1 MRGYDRF
8 AGALTGAFVAMLLA
22 PSAGAPASAA
32 MVELYVARDG
42 NDVWSGRRPAPTV
55 KKDDGPFATLEGAR
69 DAIRA
74 RKRAGKLP
82 DSGVTVRIRGGLY
95 PREKSFE
102 LTSQDSGTPAAP
114 VVYRAYR
121 DEPVRLAGGRAVG
134 DFRPVTDEAVRARL
148 DPAARDHV
156 LQADLKGQG
165 IGEFGSLR
173 RRGFGLP
180 VAPSGLEVFF
190 QGRPMTLARWPNDAW
205 TKIVAAPAGQTGGKL
220 TYEGDRPRRWQDSDD
235 LWIHGY
241 WTWDWADSYE
251 RVASIDREK
260 REITTVE
267 PHGVYGYTPGKR
279 FYFLNVLEELDQ
291 PGEYY
296 LDRKSGILYFW
307 PPAPAREC
315 DTVVSLLEAPLVT
328 LKDVSHVTLRDLV
341 FEATRGSAVTLS
353 GGAHCRLAGCT
364 FRNLGD
370 LAASIEG
377 GTEHE
382 ITGCDVYDT
391 GEGALAVSG
400 GDRKT
405 LALCNHAVVN
415 NDLTRFNR
423 WSRTYHP
430 GVLVSGVGIR
440 IAGNHIHDAPH
451 NAILMSGNDHLVE
464 YNEIDHVCRE
474 TGDAGAIYMGRNLT
488 MRGTRIR
495 YNHFHDL
502 RAGGL
507 EGGKGFTEV
516 MAVYLDDCF
525 CGTEIYGN
533 LFVRAGRAAMIG
545 GGRDNTI
552 ENNVFIDCN
561 PAIHVDARGK
571 SWAKSWFNGQDPF
584 LMDGLKEVPYDRPP
598 YSVQY
603 PQLPGILTD
612 DPAQPKGNRI
622 VRNIRSGGRWAD
634 LLDRLTPEQAGIG
647 ENFTEGD
654 PGFVAPE
661 KGDFRLKP
669 DAPARKIGFQPI
681 PFEKIGPR
689 RDEYRRRLP
698 ADD

>member
-1 MRGYDRF
+1 MCGWTRLVGP
-8 AGALTGAFVAMLLA
+8 LLA
-22 PSAGAPASAA
+22 LLLAALAAAPASAK
-32 MVELYVARDG
+32 MVEFYVAPDG
-42 NDVWSGRRPAPTV
+42 NDGWSGRKPAPSA
-55 KKDDGPFATLEGAR
+55 KKSDGPFATLERAR

-74 RKRAGKLP
+74 LQRAGKLP
-82 DSGVTVRIRGGLY
+82 DGGVTVRMRGGTY

-102 LTSQDSGTPAAP
+102 LTSQDSGAPQAP
-114 VVYRAYR
+114 VVYRAGGN
-121 DEPVRLAGGRAVG
+121 EPVRLVGGRAVG
-134 DFRPVTDEAVRARL
+134 GFQPVRDEAVLARL
-148 DPAARDHV
+148 DPAARPHV
-156 LQADLKGQG
+156 LQADLKARG
-165 IGEFGSLR
+165 IHDFGSLR

-180 VAPSGLEVFF
+180 AVPSGLELFF
-190 QGRPMTLARWPNDAW
+190 RDRPMTLARWPNEGW
-205 TKIVAAPAGQTGGKL
+205 TKIVAAPAGQQGGKL
-220 TYEGDRPRRWQDSDD
+220 VYEGDRPRRWRDTDD

-251 RVASIDREK
+251 RIAAIDREK
-260 REITTVE
+260 REIATVA

-296 LDRKSGILYFW
+296 LDRKSGLLYFW
-307 PPAPAREC
+307 PPEPIREG

-328 LKDVSHVTLRDLV
+328 LKEVSNVTLRDVV
-341 FEATRGSAVTLS
+341 FEAARGTGVTLS

-377 GTEHE
+377 GTGHE
-382 ITGCDVYDT
+382 IIGCDVYDT

-405 LALCNHAVVN
+405 LAPCNHAVVN

-440 IAGNHIHDAPH
+440 IANNHIHDAPH

-474 TGDAGAIYMGRNLT
+474 TGDAGAVYMGRNLT

-495 YNHFHDL
+495 FNHFHDL

-507 EGGKGFTEV
+507 EGEKGFTEV

-525 CGTEIYGN
+525 CGTTIYGN

-545 GGRDNTI
+545 GGRDNSI
-552 ENNVFIDCN
+552 ENNVFVDCN

-598 YSVQY
+598 YSVRY
-603 PQLPGILTD
+603 PPLPGILTD

-622 VRNIRSGGRWAD
+622 VRNIRSGGKWID
-634 LLDRLTPEQAGIG
+634 LLDRLTPEQAGAG

-661 KGDFRLKP
+661 KGDYRLKP
-669 DAPARKIGFQPI
+669 DSPALKQGFQPI
-681 PFEKIGPR
+681 SFEKIGLR
-689 RDEYRRRLP
+689 LDEYRRRLP
-698 ADD
+698 TDERR